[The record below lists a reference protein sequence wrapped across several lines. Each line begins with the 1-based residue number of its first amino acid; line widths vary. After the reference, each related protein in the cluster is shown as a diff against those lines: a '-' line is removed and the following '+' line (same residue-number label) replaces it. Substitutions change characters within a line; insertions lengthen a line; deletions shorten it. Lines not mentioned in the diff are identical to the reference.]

1 MPKLHTATLSPA
13 SPAPRPDRRRTRRI
27 AISQPISSRPRHSLS
42 AHFEELRAT
51 VNVSVGGLYFR
62 TWRSS
67 YRKGMDLIIT
77 CLPSSPN
84 GGLAL
89 EYLARVARVERHSDY
104 RFGVAV
110 ELLAPLGAVPF
121 IPRPRPSH
129 S

>member
-1 MPKLHTATLSPA
+1 MPKLDTALATPAAPA
-13 SPAPRPDRRRTRRI
+13 SRADRRRTRRV
-27 AISQPISSRPRHSLS
+27 AISQPISARQRHCLS

-51 VNVSVGGLYFR
+51 INVSIGGLYFR

>member
-1 MPKLHTATLSPA
+1 VPKLDTATLAPA
-13 SPAPRPDRRRTRRI
+13 APAPRADRRRTRRV
-27 AISQPISSRPRHSLS
+27 AISQPISARPRHSLS
-42 AHFEELRAT
+42 ANFEEVRAT

-89 EYLARVARVERHSDY
+89 EYLARVARVEPHSDY

-110 ELLAPLGAVPF
+110 KLLAPLGAVPF
-121 IPRPRPSH
+121 IPRRRS
-129 S
+129 SNS